1 MNDYTVFLYTNRV
14 LKEHKNRVI
23 EQFDDFLDYYGE
35 LLFKGNCAPFKI
47 NLNSSI
53 VVEFDREFN
62 FANPYISY
70 CVVND
75 GTDNKRYYFVEN
87 YEFLSNKAIRLSLK
101 LDVLQQFIV
110 SSYNLPQITD
120 GQWFVH
126 RCHKDRFI
134 NLVEHPTINGSNNYT
149 LLYRRF
155 DNIAEGFE
163 CNKILDSSTDIVQ
176 KYLPNEQW
184 GLIFSSGF
192 YTKNNKVQHETF
204 SASLVSNE
212 KYFATTNFITA
223 KTRKS
228 DGTVVDLV
236 NISNFD
242 SIPSDIS
249 NISKIIRIPY
259 CPCNIY
265 PYNID
270 KDEYFFQNENG
281 STKEGT
287 ERGFAYQFHLGDK
300 FTTLSTAHTESEEG
314 TTPSH
319 TLRLPMFKADNLFDE
334 ISFAK
339 YIKVTLSGD
348 ISKNQKRFNHMDDSK
363 TYTSEF
369 FNIGFFFE
377 NNSVYYPLED
387 FKLAPVDNIVPIPK
401 IKIEYY
407 VSNAMNPTIMFHFNF
422 TEGSKVESSPT
433 DNYLTISGSF
443 EVPIY
448 TDAYLEYLRN
458 GYNYDLKNKEQQ
470 TRMAI
475 INSAISIGKGIA
487 STATSST
494 GVGAV
499 IGAGQ
504 TASAVSTLYNTIENQ
519 ISLDRKWEQQQ
530 RLNAEKG
537 ANVSGSVD
545 TELREVY
552 YPRLRLVTYKV
563 KSPLRNSLNELF
575 FRYGYKVEQYAK
587 PSITS
592 RVWFNFLSADVTFN
606 SELPSY
612 CTKEMEELLRAKI
625 SEGVT
630 FFHRQTTL
638 KPDKYLGWDID
649 QVNENWETSLFKAN

>member
-1 MNDYTVFLYTNRV
+1 M
-14 LKEHKNRVI
+14 KSKN
-23 EQFDDFLDYYGE
+23 LS
-35 LLFKGNCAPFKI
+35 KI
-47 NLNSSI
+47 
-53 VVEFDREFN
+53 
-62 FANPYISY
+62 
-70 CVVND
+70 
-75 GTDNKRYYFVEN
+75 
-87 YEFLSNKAIRLSLK
+87 LK
-101 LDVLQQFIV
+101 L
-110 SSYNLPQITD
+110 
-120 GQWFVH
+120 
-126 RCHKDRFI
+126 
-134 NLVEHPTINGSNNYT
+134 
-149 LLYRRF
+149 
-155 DNIAEGFE
+155 
-163 CNKILDSSTDIVQ
+163 
-176 KYLPNEQW
+176 
-184 GLIFSSGF
+184 
-192 YTKNNKVQHETF
+192 
-204 SASLVSNE
+204 
-212 KYFATTNFITA
+212 
-223 KTRKS
+223 
-228 DGTVVDLV
+228 
-236 NISNFD
+236 
-242 SIPSDIS
+242 
-249 NISKIIRIPY
+249 PY

-270 KDEYFFQNENG
+270 KDEYFFQNEKG
-281 STKEGT
+281 STKGGT

-300 FTTLSTAHTESEEG
+300 FITLSTAHTESEEG

-319 TLRLPMFKADNLFDE
+319 TLRLPMLKADNLFDE

-339 YIKVTLSGD
+339 YIKVTLNGD

-377 NNSVYYPLED
+377 NNSVYYPLEE
-387 FKLAPVDNIVPIPK
+387 FKLAPVDNVVPIPK
-401 IKIEYY
+401 INIEYY

-530 RLNAEKG
+530 KLNAEKG

-563 KSPLRNSLNELF
+563 KATLRNSLNELF
-575 FRYGYKVEQYAK
+575 FRYGYKVEQYSK
-587 PSITS
+587 PSITN

>member
-1 MNDYTVFLYTNRV
+1 MNDYTVFLYTNRF

-23 EQFDDFLDYYGE
+23 EQFDDFLDFYGE

-47 NLNSSI
+47 NLNSTI
-53 VVEFDREFN
+53 IVEFDREFN

-70 CVVND
+70 CVVDD
-75 GTDNKRYYFVEN
+75 GTGNKRYYFVEN

-134 NLVEHPTINGSNNYT
+134 NIVEHPTINGNNYT

-163 CNKILDSSTDIVQ
+163 CTKILDSSIDIKQ

-184 GLIFSSGF
+184 GLIFSTGF
-192 YTKNNKVQHETF
+192 YTYNNKVQHETF
-204 SASLVSNE
+204 SASIVDNRDGFSPLNG
-212 KYFATTNFITA
+212 IIA
-223 KTRKS
+223 KTTKD
-228 DGTVVDLV
+228 DGSVVDLV
-236 NISNFD
+236 QLGTFDNIPN
-242 SIPSDIS
+242 DIS
-249 NISKIIRIPY
+249 NISKILKLPY

-270 KDEYFFQNENG
+270 KDEYFFQNEKG
-281 STKEGT
+281 STKGGT

-319 TLRLPMFKADNLFDE
+319 TLRLPMLKANNLFDE

-339 YIKVTLSGD
+339 YIKVTLNGD

-377 NNSVYYPLED
+377 NNSVYYPLEE
-387 FKLAPVDNIVPIPK
+387 FKLAPVDNVVPIPK
-401 IKIEYY
+401 INIEYY

-433 DNYLTISGSF
+433 DDYLTISGSF

-475 INSAISIGKGIA
+475 INSAISIGKGVA

-504 TASAVSTLYNTIENQ
+504 TASAVNTLYNTIESQ

-530 RLNAEKG
+530 KLNAEKG
-537 ANVSGSVD
+537 ASVSGSVD

-563 KSPLRNSLNELF
+563 KATLRNSLNELF
-575 FRYGYKVEQYAK
+575 FRYGYKVEQYSK
-587 PSITS
+587 PSITN

>member
-23 EQFDDFLDYYGE
+23 EQFDDFLEYYGE

-62 FANPYISY
+62 FGNPYISY

-134 NLVEHPTINGSNNYT
+134 NLVEHPTINGNNYT
-149 LLYRRF
+149 LLYRKF
-155 DNIAEGFE
+155 DNISEGFE
-163 CNKILDSSTDIVQ
+163 CTKILDSSTDIKQ

-192 YTKNNKVQHETF
+192 YTKNAKVQHETF
-204 SASLVSNE
+204 CASLVSNE
-212 KYFATTNFITA
+212 KYFSTTNFITA

-228 DGTVVDLV
+228 DGEVVDLV

-242 SIPSDIS
+242 TIPSDIS

-270 KDEYFFQNENG
+270 KGEYFFQNENG

-314 TTPSH
+314 ATPSH

-348 ISKNQKRFNHMDDSK
+348 ISKNQRRLNHMDDSK

-377 NNSVYYPLED
+377 NNSVYYPLEE
-387 FKLAPVDNIVPIPK
+387 FRLAPVDNVVPIPK
-401 IKIEYY
+401 INIEYY

-563 KSPLRNSLNELF
+563 KSTLRNSLNELF

-587 PSITS
+587 PSITN